1 MSSHDSTTG
10 GTTDAGVEL
19 HPWSEG
25 DLDLLRRANTPELMN
40 WVGGV
45 ESDEQV
51 RARHERYLRLA
62 PDGRGQQFRIT
73 IAGHPEGVGIVGYW
87 QHEWRGAPALESGW
101 SVEAEYRGRG
111 IAPAAVRLMLEAAR
125 AAGETLPVHAYP
137 SVDNPASNAVCRK
150 AGFTL
155 LGEEDFEVGGGVL
168 RTNDWVA
175 ELAHAPGRPSGG
187 DREA

>member
-1 MSSHDSTTG
+1 MD
-10 GTTDAGVEL
+10 VEV

-25 DLDLLRRANTPELMN
+25 DLELLRRANTPELMD

-45 ESDEQV
+45 ETDDQV
-51 RARHERYLRLA
+51 VARHHRYLALA
-62 PDGRGQQFRIT
+62 RDGKGQQFRIT
-73 IAGHPEGVGIVGYW
+73 VPGHPEGVGMVGYW
-87 QHEWRGAPALESGW
+87 QHEWHGEPALESGW
-101 SVEAEYRGRG
+101 SVESEYRGQG
-111 IAPAAVRLMLEAAR
+111 IAPAAVVAMLEFAR

-155 LGEEDFEVGGGVL
+155 LGEEDFEVRDGVL

-175 ELAHAPGRPSGG
+175 YLAPGG
-187 DREA
+187 EASRSS

>member
-1 MSSHDSTTG
+1 MSEDH
-10 GTTDAGVEL
+10 VEL

-25 DLDLLRRANTPELMN
+25 DLDLLRRANTPELMD

-45 ESDEQV
+45 ETDEQV
-51 RARHERYLRLA
+51 QARHERYLRLA
-62 PDGRGQQFRIT
+62 REGRGQQFRIT

-101 SVEAEYRGRG
+101 SVESAYRGRG

-125 AAGETLPVHAYP
+125 SAGETLPVHAYP
-137 SVDNPASNAVCRK
+137 SIDNPASNAVCRK

-175 ELAHAPGRPSGG
+175 ELAHAPGQQPG
-187 DREA
+187 DDRGA

>member
-1 MSSHDSTTG
+1 MSSHDGTTG
-10 GTTDAGVEL
+10 GTPDVGVVL

-101 SVEAEYRGRG
+101 SVEAAYRGHG

-125 AAGETLPVHAYP
+125 VAGETLPVHAYP

-155 LGEEDFEVGGGVL
+155 LGEEDFEVGGRVL

-175 ELAHAPGRPSGG
+175 ELAHAPGRPTGG
-187 DREA
+187 GRGA